1 MVIGTRTGV
10 DVDIVLQD
18 YIRGLDFDET
28 LEADLE
34 GIRTRVNPE
43 GVAMFDQRSG
53 GGSFVLENI
62 GLSAAPFLRNA
73 IDAHRAI
80 TFQLIPSEDQ
90 QEIWQWFVILAIL
103 VVVVAMLFY

>member
-1 MVIGTRTGV
+1 
-10 DVDIVLQD
+10 
-18 YIRGLDFDET
+18 
-28 LEADLE
+28 
-34 GIRTRVNPE
+34 
-43 GVAMFDQRSG
+43 MFDQRSG

>member
-1 MVIGTRTGV
+1 MIGTRTGV

-18 YIRGLDFDET
+18 YIRGIDFDET
-28 LEADLE
+28 LEADLD

-62 GLSAAPFLRNA
+62 GLSSASFLQNA
-73 IDAHRAI
+73 IDSHRSI

-90 QEIWQWFVILAIL
+90 QEIWQWVVVLAVLVI
-103 VVVVAMLFY
+103 VVAMLFY